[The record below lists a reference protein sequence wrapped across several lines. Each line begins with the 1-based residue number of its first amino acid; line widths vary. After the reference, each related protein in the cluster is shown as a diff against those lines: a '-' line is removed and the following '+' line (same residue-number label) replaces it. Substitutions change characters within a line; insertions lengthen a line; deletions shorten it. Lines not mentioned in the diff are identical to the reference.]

1 MRLGQKYNYFLVFRP
16 KRQVILTG
24 ARAYE
29 YVIIASIVGQILVMT
44 YKANKIRLVKPNSEY
59 SKLAILVNTNGLFS
73 VFKLVSLVCIR
84 RRVPIKYNGSQISIH
99 GKNISTAA
107 CFCTQHMYVDECAR
121 PERPSR
127 SIGTYHSHHSIGIEN
142 QQQQRYIS
150 IGVLINW

>member
-44 YKANKIRLVKPNSEY
+44 YKANKIRLVKTNSEY

-84 RRVPIKYNGSQISIH
+84 RRVPIKYNYDSQSMGRINQGCHVIF
-99 GKNISTAA
+99 
-107 CFCTQHMYVDECAR
+107 FCTQHMYVDARAR
-121 PERPSR
+121 PERPIVDR
-127 SIGTYHSHHSIGIEN
+127 SGI
-142 QQQQRYIS
+142 
-150 IGVLINW
+150 LT